1 MPMNVRTIAWSFC
14 LAAFCLIPN
23 LSGAADPFDGTW
35 KLNVAKSKYVPG
47 PGPQSMTVTVK
58 VEGDTHSVKSKGKA
72 PNGIEIEESFVAKLD
87 GTPAPVA
94 GSPEIDIIAVR
105 KTGERTLLAKA
116 SKEGKPVGAQR
127 VTVSPDGKS
136 LTINGT
142 GVDSKGA
149 KQKWSEVYDKQ

>member
-1 MPMNVRTIAWSFC
+1 MNLQAIAWSFC
-14 LAAFCLIPN
+14 LAVFCLVPS

-58 VEGDTHSVKSKGKA
+58 VEGDTHTVKSKGKA
-72 PNGIEIEESFVAKLD
+72 PDGTKIEESFVAKLD
-87 GTPAPVA
+87 GSPVPVT
-94 GSPEIDIIAVR
+94 GSPEIDMIAVR

-116 SKEGKPVGAQR
+116 TKEGKPVGAQR

-136 LTINGT
+136 FTISGA
-142 GVDSKGA
+142 GVDPKGV
-149 KQKWSEVYDKQ
+149 KQKWTEVYDKQ